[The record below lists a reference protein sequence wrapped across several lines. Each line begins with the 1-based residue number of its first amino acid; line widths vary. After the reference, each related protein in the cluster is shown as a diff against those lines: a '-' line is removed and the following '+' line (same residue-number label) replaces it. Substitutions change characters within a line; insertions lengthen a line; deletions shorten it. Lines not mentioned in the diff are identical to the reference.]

1 MDPISD
7 PKLARMDAQLGFIEM
22 IIDFLTVKETDS
34 FFVKFLRRLFLLF
47 IISIIGIVIWFFY
60 METNSKKK

>member
-1 MDPISD
+1 MDPVD
-7 PKLARMDAQLGFIEM
+7 ARVNAKVGFIEM

-47 IISIIGIVIWFFY
+47 VIGIIGIVVFVIIFLVR
-60 METNSKKK
+60 EANKK